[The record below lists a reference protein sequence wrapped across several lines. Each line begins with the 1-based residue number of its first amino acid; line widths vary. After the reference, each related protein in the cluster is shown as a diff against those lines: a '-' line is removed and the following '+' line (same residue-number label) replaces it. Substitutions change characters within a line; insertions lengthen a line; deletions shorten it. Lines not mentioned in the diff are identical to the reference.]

1 MLVMSGTGPND
12 DPFAGMNAALQQWL
26 AMAGG
31 AGGTWAQ
38 AKQLAGAIANQ
49 GNPEPNV
56 DPIER
61 IAVEQLTRV
70 AELQIAQVTGLEQ
83 HDAGPSPL
91 RVVTRAEWAAITLD
105 DYRPLFERLTNS
117 LSSIMREQLEGV
129 EPEDI
134 EELGQM
140 IGSQD
145 AAQLMSM
152 ISHLIGP
159 MMLAMMAGST
169 VGQLGR
175 RAFGAYDLP
184 IPRPPGSP
192 ALVVLDNLDAFGVEW
207 SLPRDDLR
215 LWICLD
221 EMCHRAVTSVPHVR
235 QQLTDLLARHAGAFH
250 VDSASLERRLAEV
263 SPEGLELDSL
273 QELLGD
279 PETVLGALRSPE
291 QEELLPHLDAVV
303 STVEGVVEWT
313 LDQIG
318 ERLLTSHHMIA
329 EALRRRRV
337 EIDQASRFVERLFGL
352 ELTIEKLDRG
362 RAFVDGVVERAG
374 PAALERLW
382 TDPTAFPTPAELD
395 APGLWVAR
403 TGGDDQ
409 PLPELPPDAEI
420 PDFPDLDT

>member
-1 MLVMSGTGPND
+1 MLVMSGTGPDD

-31 AGGTWAQ
+31 TGDTWAQ
-38 AKQLAGAIANQ
+38 AKQVAAAIANQ

-56 DPIER
+56 DPLER
-61 IAVEQLTRV
+61 MAVERLTRV
-70 AELQIAQVTGLEQ
+70 AELQIAGATGLDQ
-83 HDAGPSPL
+83 HDAGPDPL
-91 RVVTRAEWAAITLD
+91 RVVTRAEWSGLTLD
-105 DYRPLFERLTNS
+105 AYRPLFERLTNS
-117 LSSIMREQLEGV
+117 LSSIMREQLDEV
-129 EPEDI
+129 DPDEI

-140 IGSQD
+140 IGGGD

-152 ISHLIGP
+152 ISQLIGP
-159 MMLAMMAGST
+159 MMLSMMAGST

-192 ALVVLDNLDAFGVEW
+192 AMVVLDNIDHFGEEW

-215 LWICLD
+215 LWVCLD
-221 EMCHRAVTSVPHVR
+221 ELCHRAVLSVPHLR
-235 QQLTDLLARHAGAFH
+235 ERLTDLLAQHANAFR
-250 VDSASLERRLAEV
+250 VDGESLERRLAEA
-263 SPEGLELDSL
+263 SPDGLELEAI

-291 QEELLPHLDAVV
+291 QEALLPQLDAVV
-303 STVEGVVEWT
+303 STVEGLVEFV
-313 LDQIG
+313 LDEIG
-318 ERLLTSHHMIA
+318 ERLLTSHRMIA

-337 EIDQASRFVERLFGL
+337 ETDQASRFVERLFGL
-352 ELTIEKLDRG
+352 ELTLAKLDRG
-362 RAFVDGVVERAG
+362 RAFIEGVVEREG
-374 PAALERLW
+374 PQALTRLW
-382 TDPTAFPTPAELD
+382 TDPNALPTPAELD

-403 TGGDDQ
+403 TGGADQ
-409 PLPELPPDAEI
+409 PLPDLPPDAEI